1 MLLGAT
7 PRLAGVRA
15 MRRFSVSPL
24 DAVRSLV
31 ENRGLILAMAQR
43 EVAGRYRGAFAGL
56 FWIVVNPLLMLAA
69 FTFVFGVVFQAR
81 WPGMAPDKTQFAVAV
96 FAGMIIY
103 NVFAECVNRAPSM
116 VLDHP
121 NYVKKVIFPLEIL
134 PWVSLGV
141 ALFHFCAG
149 LTVWLAFNAWVN
161 GVIHVTALL
170 LPVVLL
176 PLLLG
181 ILGLCWFLASL
192 GVYVRDIGQA
202 VGIITTLMMFL
213 SPIFFPASMLP
224 SDYRLLAQINPL
236 GFVIEQAREVLIHG
250 RLPDWSGLALFGAVG
265 AALAW
270 LGFAW
275 FQRTR
280 RGFADVL

>member
-1 MLLGAT
+1 MK
-7 PRLAGVRA
+7 
-15 MRRFSVSPL
+15 RFSISPL
-24 DAVRSLV
+24 EAARSAI
-31 ENRGLILAMAQR
+31 ENRGLILAMTQR

-56 FWIVVNPLLMLAA
+56 FWVVVNPLLMLAA

-103 NVFAECVNRAPSM
+103 NVFSECINRAPTM

-121 NYVKKVIFPLEIL
+121 NYVKKVLFPLEIL
-134 PWVSLGV
+134 PWVALGV
-141 ALFHFCAG
+141 ALFHFAAG
-149 LTVWLAFNAWVN
+149 LLVWLAFNAWVN
-161 GVIHVTALL
+161 GVIHATALL
-170 LPVVLL
+170 LPVVML
-176 PLLLG
+176 PLLLCV
-181 ILGLCWFLASL
+181 LGLSWFLSSL

-213 SPIFFPASMLP
+213 SPIFFPVSMLP
-224 SDYRLLAQINPL
+224 EGYRALAMINPL
-236 GFVIEQAREVLIHG
+236 GFVIEQARQVLMYG
-250 RLPDWSGLALFGAVG
+250 RLPDWLGLAIYCTVG